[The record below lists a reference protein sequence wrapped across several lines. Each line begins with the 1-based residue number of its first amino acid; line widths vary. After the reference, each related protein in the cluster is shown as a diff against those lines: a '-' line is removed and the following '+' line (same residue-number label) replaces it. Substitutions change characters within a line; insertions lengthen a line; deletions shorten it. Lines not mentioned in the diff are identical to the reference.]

1 MSELDDLE
9 VPVEDLVREH
19 LAKVEAKRRKAT
31 ENFCMREVDDPRH
44 GRIRVTD
51 HVYNL
56 VMKDR
61 MEACAQRTPEWYA
74 KRKNHI
80 TASQMATIC
89 NANKYETR
97 ASALKKKVG
106 VEKPFTGNDAT
117 MHGQKYEMEAIIKY
131 EKLTGN
137 KCLEFGL
144 LESLNENEDF
154 LAGSPDGITDTGRLI
169 EVKCPFRRKPTS
181 EIPGH
186 YKYQI
191 QFLMHILRL
200 KECDFIQYVPE
211 GHWTKETF
219 IVTLEKYDPYFWYSK
234 FPILKSFWQEVVAIR
249 DQQEAGLFDKKDDKE
264 EETESPAEPQ
274 LVISIEED
282 SPEEIKRKRDEKRR
296 GVPQVCKISIPPRD
310 GYKGEM
316 SSMPAVNMPKPR
328 EYEVPRDAEQE
339 ECQILF

>member
-1 MSELDDLE
+1 MSECDDLE
-9 VPVEDLVREH
+9 VPVEDLVRQH
-19 LAKVEAKRRKAT
+19 LARVEAKRRKAT

-44 GRIRVTD
+44 GRIRVTE

-56 VMKDR
+56 VIKDKE
-61 MEACAQRTPEWYA
+61 EACAQRTPGWYA

-80 TASQMATIC
+80 TASQMASIC

-117 MHGQKYEMEAIIKY
+117 AHGQHYEMEAIIKY

-144 LESLNENEDF
+144 LESLNEGEDF

-234 FPILKSFWQEVVAIR
+234 FPILKSFWQEVIAIR
-249 DQQEAGLFDKKDDKE
+249 AAKEAGMEIEDDKKAE
-264 EETESPAEPQ
+264 EAEGEGK
-274 LVISIEED
+274 LVISIDED
-282 SPEEIKRKRDEKRR
+282 SPEERKRKRSEKR
-296 GVPQVCKISIPPRD
+296 GVPQVCKISVPPRD
-310 GYKGEM
+310 GYMGEM

-328 EYEVPRDAEQE
+328 EHVQPRDGDPE
-339 ECQILF
+339 ECQIYF